1 MKRFPVT
8 ITLSVHTYV
17 NVNLNR
23 VMNKYDLE
31 VKLTAVNPIATQPVQ
46 TNQERVTISGDGLS
60 LIRFGSMIVLV
71 TSILMLAKA
80 WKVVRAKNVTFDY
93 FPKLPCRN
101 CYFFTN
107 NHYLR
112 CTVRPSCVLTEQA
125 FDCSDYR
132 PLSKN

>member
-8 ITLSVHTYV
+8 ITLSVHTY
-17 NVNLNR
+17 VNLNR

-80 WKVVRAKNVTFDY
+80 WKVVRAKNVTFDSAIPNSK
-93 FPKLPCRN
+93 FDGSESLTPREL
-101 CYFFTN
+101 N
-107 NHYLR
+107 N
-112 CTVRPSCVLTEQA
+112 
-125 FDCSDYR
+125 F
-132 PLSKN
+132 